1 MAMAAAT
8 AERDVLVPSLEEKH
22 EDPPK
27 KKQKKTDEEKQE
39 EKEDVPYREKAGI
52 PLDDELISDDD
63 DDDCFPGELPEM
75 TRAELAL
82 YHQQVY
88 ESGGFDVDDFSHS
101 FACGRIETMGFGGVL
116 NDADKKKLGE
126 YSMEAIHKY
135 NTDEKKN
142 FKFKEVV
149 KANVQPVEG
158 VMYYI
163 TFKAEDAS
171 TATIETFQTKVWRGI
186 GFVEVTSIR
195 VKPISISK
203 QGNEDLAICCSR
215 SS

>member
-1 MAMAAAT
+1 MAAVSA
-8 AERDVLVPSLEEKH
+8 DVFVPRLEEKH
-22 EDPPK
+22 EEPPE
-27 KKQKKTDEEKQE
+27 KKQKKTDEERQE
-39 EKEDVPYREKAGI
+39 EEDAPNREKVGL
-52 PLDDELISDDD
+52 PLDDDDDDD

-75 TRAELAL
+75 TRAECFL
-82 YHQQVY
+82 YHQQVN
-88 ESGGFDVDDFSHS
+88 ESGGFDVGDFRHS
-101 FACGRIETMGFGGVL
+101 FACGRIEPMGFGGVI
-116 NDADKKKLGE
+116 NDAHKKKLGE

-158 VMYYI
+158 LMYYI

-171 TATIETFQTKVWRGI
+171 TATMETFQTKVWRGI
-186 GFVEVTSIR
+186 GFVEVISIR

-203 QGNEDLAICCSR
+203 QGNEDLVKCS
-215 SS
+215 